1 MLKRIIT
8 GMVLFAAFLMVIT
21 VKAQPLPPDQAF
33 QVSVSVDKNK
43 NQVLTMWSVAPG
55 YHLYADRLKFD
66 FSPTLLFSP
75 TLPTKTA
82 QGFYENTF
90 EIPIKVSP
98 LNAGSFS
105 LMIHYQGCASE
116 GFCYPPTVK
125 VFNVNLLAGKT
136 TNTKTSFS
144 RLLTNQYS
152 IQSVL
157 SHQTLFVL
165 LAIFF
170 GLGFLLALTPCVLPM
185 IPILA
190 GIIIGQRENGN
201 QWRAFTLSFL
211 YVLGMSSA
219 YAVAGMIAALA
230 GESLQVL
237 VQQPVFIIAGS
248 FIFLMLAL
256 SLFEVYAFP
265 QPKRWHQQVHRWS
278 RHHEGGTYLGVFLM
292 GLVATL
298 IVSPCVT
305 APLVGVLM
313 YVGQTGNVLLGTA
326 ALFVLGLGMGV
337 PLILAGTFAG
347 RWMPKSG
354 PWMEAVT
361 KFFGLMMLAMS
372 IWLLTRLL
380 SPKTELVLWS
390 LYFIFCVAYFVCCF
404 PSRQSKKSVFMRLG
418 FLVILLV
425 ILLTMMNGLKEVS
438 HFIDRTL
445 GLNYSETG
453 MKTAKIFQFVNS
465 TTELDAALAKAKQAG
480 KPVML
485 DFYAEWCE
493 SCIEMD
499 REIFSQSAMLAV
511 LNQFV
516 LLRVDMTDNTEGV
529 QAIMKRYHVI
539 APPTLLFFDRE
550 GHEVTSR
557 RIVGSIT
564 IQEFLE
570 RMRLFKFAKCDV
582 SYHC

>member
-1 MLKRIIT
+1 MLKRLII
-8 GMVLFAAFLMVIT
+8 GIGLIAAFFIGNIAN
-21 VKAQPLPPDQAF
+21 AQPLPPDQAF

-43 NQVLTMWSVAPG
+43 NQVLTTWSVAPG
-55 YHLYADRLKFD
+55 YHLYADRMQFE

-75 TLPTKTA
+75 SLPTKTA
-82 QGFYENTF
+82 EGYYENTF

-98 LNAGSFS
+98 VNAGSFS
-105 LMIHYQGCASE
+105 LIIHYQGCASE

-152 IQSVL
+152 VQSVL
-157 SHQTLFVL
+157 SHQTLLAL

-201 QWRAFTLSFL
+201 QWRAFILSLL
-211 YVLGMSSA
+211 YVLGMSFA
-219 YAVAGMIAALA
+219 YAFAGMIAALA

-237 VQQPVFIIAGS
+237 VQQPVFIITGS
-248 FIFLMLAL
+248 IIFLMLAL
-256 SLFEVYAFP
+256 SLFEVYALP
-265 QPKRWHQQVHRWS
+265 QPKRWHQKVQRWS
-278 RHHEGGTYLGVFLM
+278 AHHESGTYIGVFLM

-298 IVSPCVT
+298 MVSPCVT

-313 YVGQTGNVLLGTA
+313 YIGQTGNVLLGIT

-337 PLILAGTFAG
+337 PLIIAGVFAG

-380 SPKTELVLWS
+380 SAKTELVLWVAY
-390 LYFIFCVAYFVCCF
+390 LIFCVSYFVCCF
-404 PSRQSKKSVFMRLG
+404 PNRQSKKSVFMRFC
-418 FLVILLV
+418 FLIILFAI
-425 ILLTMMNGLKEVS
+425 ILTLMSGLKEVS
-438 HFIDRTL
+438 RFIDKTL

-465 TTELDAALAKAKQAG
+465 IQELDAALIKAKQAG

-499 REIFSQSAMLAV
+499 REIFSQNAMLAV

-516 LLRVDMTDNTEGV
+516 LLRVDMTDNSEDV

-550 GHEVTSR
+550 GHEVMSR

-564 IQEFLE
+564 VQEFME
-570 RMRLFKFAKCDV
+570 RMRSFKFAKCDV
-582 SYHC
+582 HYQC